1 MALARTEPALSTTA
15 HSVPCWEPVAW
26 SASTSYQ
33 DLVWNRWATS
43 QQILLLNCSSPINY
57 HFIRH
62 MNFSL
67 DPKAFCYSHTY
78 ISSLALLFKAL
89 PPFWPTLL
97 LPRRCHPH
105 PRRMSIAGEYQM
117 PLAAPSLSWRLSAG
131 YPAGRPRFHLKA
143 VQIQSQIQSRW
154 VKVGNRA
161 FHEGTEVWL
170 RSFLPAHSSPLRK
183 VWGNWAFSATARR
196 SKRGT
201 ISDCYWFCFAF

>member
-1 MALARTEPALSTTA
+1 MKEGCDWEDDGKAEEKREEEEEEPRGRSG
-15 HSVPCWEPVAW
+15 
-26 SASTSYQ
+26 
-33 DLVWNRWATS
+33 
-43 QQILLLNCSSPINY
+43 
-57 HFIRH
+57 
-62 MNFSL
+62 
-67 DPKAFCYSHTY
+67 
-78 ISSLALLFKAL
+78 SSLEKTFSS
-89 PPFWPTLL
+89 LL